1 MNEVL
6 VEFFLHGSGEPRAVS
21 GRPEEV
27 LKDVLVRLDAA
38 PADGQFVFVGEAL
51 EEIRSPEAEEDT
63 HQPVDVELTLKVLD
77 ISRHKHVHT
86 RAVRRVEV
94 IVFFNANH
102 HKHRFSPAATVTT
115 VTSWAKK
122 RFGIDPAAGADMV
135 LAQRPSGS
143 VPRPDEHLG
152 ELLAA
157 GSHVLEFDLVS
168 EVTPQG

>member
-6 VEFFLHGSGEPRAVS
+6 VEFFLHGSGEPQVVC
-21 GRPEEV
+21 GRREEV
-27 LKDVLVRLDAA
+27 LRDVLARLGAA
-38 PADGQFVFVGEAL
+38 PADGQFVFVGEA
-51 EEIRSPEAEEDT
+51 EDEARSPEAEEDA
-63 HQPVDVELTLKVLD
+63 HLPVDIELTLEALE
-77 ISRHKHVHT
+77 IPRHKHVYT

-102 HKHRFSPAATVTT
+102 HKHQFSPAATVAT

-135 LAQRPSGS
+135 LAQRPSDS
-143 VPRPDEHLG
+143 IPRPDEHLG

-157 GSHVLEFDLVS
+157 GSHVLEFDLVA